1 VHFRQRFHDLHYE
14 LESAL
19 GERGG
24 RCLEDS
30 QKGTPTG
37 EVMDWFVEEIK
48 ALPETFAEANK
59 NIVCFAVA
67 GVFRMLEDFGC
78 ASTGSFGQF

>member
-1 VHFRQRFHDLHYE
+1 
-14 LESAL
+14 
-19 GERGG
+19 
-24 RCLEDS
+24 
-30 QKGTPTG
+30 
-37 EVMDWFVEEIK
+37 MDWFVEEIK